1 MKYAKILE
9 MTLYH
14 NVAGDKMNVL
24 IVDDSKIVRR
34 VLSSTMKRYFKHPE
48 YQELNLFEA
57 EDGNEAMAVMKK
69 EQVDIMLLDWNMPNM
84 TGPEVVE
91 AVRANKEW
99 NKTRIV
105 MATTEGSK
113 SSVLAMIKKGAN
125 GYMVKPFVEEAVF
138 KTLDT
143 ITARMQK

>member
-1 MKYAKILE
+1 
-9 MTLYH
+9 
-14 NVAGDKMNVL
+14 MNIL

-34 VLSSTMKRYFKHPE
+34 VLSNTMGRYFKPPE
-48 YQELNLFEA
+48 WKELNLFEA
-57 EDGNEAMAVMKK
+57 EDGIEAIEVMKK
-69 EQVDIMLLDWNMPNM
+69 EKIDIMLLDWNMPNM

-91 AVRANKEW
+91 AVRAKKEW

-125 GYMVKPFVEEAVF
+125 GYLVKPFQEDAIF
-138 KTLDT
+138 KTMDT
-143 ITARMQK
+143 ITARMPKS

>member
-1 MKYAKILE
+1 
-9 MTLYH
+9 
-14 NVAGDKMNVL
+14 MNLL

-34 VLSSTMKRYFKHPE
+34 VLSNTMKRYFKAPNWE
-48 YQELNLFEA
+48 ELNLYEA
-57 EDGNEAMAVMKK
+57 EDGNEAMSVMQK
-69 EQVDIMLLDWNMPNM
+69 EKIDIMLLDWNMPNM

-99 NKTRIV
+99 NKTRII

-125 GYMVKPFVEEAVF
+125 GYMVKPFQEDAIF

-143 ITARMQK
+143 ITARMKR

>member
-1 MKYAKILE
+1 
-9 MTLYH
+9 
-14 NVAGDKMNVL
+14 MNLL

-34 VLSSTMKRYFKHPE
+34 VLSNTMTRYFKKPE
-48 YQELNLFEA
+48 WNELNLFEA
-57 EDGNEAMAVMKK
+57 ADGNEAMDIMKK
-69 EQVDIMLLDWNMPNM
+69 EKVDIMLLDWNMPNM
-84 TGPEVVE
+84 SGPEVVE

-99 NKTRIV
+99 NKTRII

-125 GYMVKPFVEEAVF
+125 GYMVKPFQEDSIF

-143 ITARMQK
+143 ITARMPK

>member
-1 MKYAKILE
+1 
-9 MTLYH
+9 
-14 NVAGDKMNVL
+14 MNVL

-34 VLSSTMKRYFKHPE
+34 VLTNTLKRYFIAPE
-48 YQELNLFEA
+48 WPELNLFEA
-57 EDGNEAMAVMKK
+57 EDGLVAMEQMKN

-84 TGPEVVE
+84 NGEQVVD

-105 MATTEGSK
+105 MATTEGGK
-113 SSVLAMIKKGAN
+113 ENVLKMIKKGAN
-125 GYMVKPFVEEAVF
+125 GYMVKPFAEDAIF

-143 ITARMQK
+143 ITARMPKK